1 MKKVKKKLTANQ
13 RKIDLNKNGRIDKM
27 DFMLLRKKNKKK

>member
-1 MKKVKKKLTANQ
+1 MKKKKLTGNQ
-13 RKIDLNKNGRIDKM
+13 RRIDLNKNGRIDKM